1 MGIRETISKSTF
13 EQKKLLEDNIASL
26 REIII
31 EKRSWYQGGGKYCAK
46 SNKLNV
52 RKKTKNESN

>member
-31 EKRSWYQGGGKYCAK
+31 EKRS
-46 SNKLNV
+46 
-52 RKKTKNESN
+52 